1 MSSSIGDHSNREQ
14 SSRDQSKVSFNK
26 LSGAVQSELPVGSR
40 LGDYALERL
49 LGSGAMGDVYLA
61 RQVRLDQSCAI
72 KVLPSVLTSSRD
84 FEKRFVQEGRSMA
97 KLDHPHIVRV
107 HNASMDA
114 DRHFIAMEYVPGGT
128 LDDYLAKRGGKLS
141 QEEALRLLSELLGAL
156 EYAHGRDVIHRDL
169 KPANILLT
177 EAGEVKICDFG
188 LSFVA
193 GEEYMQSVI
202 RESIVKSRMAAQSRE
217 DSDATIVLDSGEGR
231 NVLGAGRN
239 RSSSDV
245 VGTPYYMSP
254 EVQAGRAA
262 DARSD
267 LYSLGVMAYRMLT
280 GRLPM
285 GMAKPPSRLVK
296 GLDAKWDYWCE
307 RCMEMD
313 VAERFASA
321 GEALAALPGY
331 VDEFSFGRD
340 IERYKAR
347 IKELTEELKGLKSAL
362 AEERRRNA
370 SLVSDLDRLEAGR
383 VDVREVARGVWD
395 SVVSRIKGSGRV
407 AKVAVELSPKLES
420 STQMAPMFG
429 KPFRVA
435 ACDLDMVWI
444 EPGIFMMGSPS
455 GFLGFGRESG
465 RKSDER
471 IHEVTLTKGYWL
483 GKFPVTHRQWET
495 VMGNNPSF
503 FKKGRVGEKHWFR
516 PDLIDYEDKANHP
529 VERVSWR
536 DATVFCKKLSEMERK
551 LGMLPA
557 GYEYSLPTEAQW
569 EYACRAGTSGAYAG
583 NGKLSDMGW
592 FRDNSKERTHAVGE
606 KQPNGW
612 DLYDMHGNVWEWC
625 SDLYGIYPS
634 DPVKDPT
641 GAISK
646 TRRIIR
652 GGSMLN
658 GANYCR
664 TAFRYGSS
672 QNERQGNL
680 GFRLALRSIG

>member
-1 MSSSIGDHSNREQ
+1 MSSSIGDHSNRGQ
-14 SSRDQSKVSFNK
+14 SSRDQSKVSFNE
-26 LSGAVQSELPVGSR
+26 LSEAVQSELPVGSR

-49 LGSGAMGDVYLA
+49 LGAGAMGEVYLA

-72 KVLPSVLTSSRD
+72 KVLPSVLTRSRD

-107 HNASMDA
+107 HNASVDA

-169 KPANILLT
+169 KPANVLLT
-177 EAGEVKICDFG
+177 KAGEVKICDFG
-188 LSFVA
+188 LSLVA

-267 LYSLGVMAYRMLT
+267 LYSLGVMAYRVLT

-370 SLVSDLDRLEAGR
+370 SLVSDLERSEAGR
-383 VDVREVARGVWD
+383 ADLREVALGALDNDV
-395 SVVSRIKGSGRV
+395 RILPEIVG
-407 AKVAVELSPKLES
+407 ASP
-420 STQMAPMFG
+420 MAPVWG

-444 EPGIFMMGSPS
+444 EPGIFMMGSPLS
-455 GFLGFGRESG
+455 EKGHA
-465 RKSDER
+465 SDESQHR
-471 IHEVTLTKGYWL
+471 VTLTKGYWL
-483 GKFPVTHRQWET
+483 GKFPVTQKQWET

-503 FKKGRVGEKHWFR
+503 FKKGRVVEKQWLS
-516 PDLIDYEDKANHP
+516 PDLIDNEDKANHP
-529 VERVSWR
+529 VERVSWQ

-551 LGMLPA
+551 LGMLPT
-557 GYEYSLPTEAQW
+557 GYEFSLPTEAQW

-583 NGKLSDMGW
+583 NGKLSNMGW
-592 FRDNSKERTHAVGE
+592 FRDNSNDSTHAVGE
-606 KQPNGW
+606 KLPNGW
-612 DLYDMHGNVWEWC
+612 GLYDMHGNVWEWC
-625 SDLYGIYPS
+625 TDWYGIYSS
-634 DPVKDPT
+634 DPVTDPT